1 MLGREVQ
8 TFVNERQS
16 IGKHFAV
23 LNVINLSS
31 GVYFCRASTAFPTA
45 PGHPERSGAESK
57 DELGRPKGLREWPSP
72 STASRLYRD
81 FAQGDGIA
89 SCLPSGPYH
98 PSPGHPERSGAE
110 SKDELGQFK
119 RTKGMAVALRLVI
132 PTLLGLLAQCDGSLL
147 VYLQV
152 HTTHPRVI
160 LSAAERSRR
169 MS

>member
-23 LNVINLSS
+23 LHVINLSS
-31 GVYFCRASTAFPTA
+31 GVYFCRASAAFTTA
-45 PGHPERSGAESK
+45 PGHPERSEAESK

-72 STASRLYRD
+72 STASQLYRD
-81 FAQGDGIA
+81 FAQ
-89 SCLPSGPYH
+89 
-98 PSPGHPERSGAE
+98 
-110 SKDELGQFK
+110 
-119 RTKGMAVALRLVI
+119 
-132 PTLLGLLAQCDGSLL
+132 CDGLLL
-147 VYLQV
+147 VYLHV